1 VSLISVLVPFSNSLS
16 VLSFDSDCLISL
28 AITATQPGFTKP
40 IFTDEHQLDIEGGF
54 HPMVTALK
62 DDTYVPVR
70 SFALRLL
77 LLNAR
82 TLIRS
87 PSSFQNAVHLSKSH
101 GRTKIITGPN
111 MGGKSSLVRMIALT
125 VLLAQV
131 GSYVPAS
138 SVKLGVHDAILTR
151 MGAND
156 DFVGGKSTFMVSLAS
171 SIYYSSSK
179 FPNLADP
186 TSSLLLSFAN
196 RSRSAKRPTS
206 FEQLPPD
213 HS

>member
-1 VSLISVLVPFSNSLS
+1 
-16 VLSFDSDCLISL
+16 
-28 AITATQPGFTKP
+28 
-40 IFTDEHQLDIEGGF
+40 
-54 HPMVTALK
+54 MVAALK

-156 DFVGGKSTFMVSLAS
+156 DLVGGKSTFMVSLAS

-186 TSSLLLSFAN
+186 TSSFFREQVEISETADII
-196 RSRSAKRPTS
+196 RTATSRSLVILDELGRGTS
-206 FEQLPPD
+206 TFDGMAIAEVRSSLRTGSVRRD
-213 HS
+213 